1 MPGQGQAANAH
12 RRRRRR
18 FATIGAGALVV
29 ALVITVVTWLLSGP
43 ADKSPDRSALDQA
56 PFAGAVA
63 ALASAP
69 EVHYR
74 TIAAD
79 LGTVDIRATATGE
92 LIGTAEQ
99 DGQPLQLLR
108 AGGRVYVKP
117 PDIGMPGVTNPAQAA
132 AMNGKWLTGS
142 SVVALLGSLSDR
154 FVPPQRLASLLA
166 GALSTAEPLDP
177 TTIDGQLVAAANT
190 RLGTLYVTQNQPY
203 RVVRLAPAA
212 SFGPTGHPA
221 AYFPAQTADTTG
233 SSGIDFPPE
242 QPQDVYKTYDRLRSA
257 AGELASAIDTDLNF
271 NLQGNG
277 QISCSGA
284 GCQVTVTVSNAV
296 NSSTSGARVTGG
308 NVTAELTADV
318 IVDDQPAGGCTSAG
332 PLPLNGT
339 GTMSC
344 SAASAAGVFTATEAR
359 KKAQAE
365 QQSQAEGGAPV
376 PYNISFSGEYYVY
389 ATAQVDV
396 EELVQQVG
404 KDADDAVKLY
414 KAPAKGL
421 TQKLLKNGFHEEDF
435 PGDPR
440 REDYPDGRAYFG
452 LHELGKDIAL
462 DYAGRGGYDSNLI
475 EVTIPLGDFERYF
488 GKDVRS
494 YDGVPN
500 AQVGIPNTSF
510 DILNRY
516 PRTLVP

>member
-1 MPGQGQAANAH
+1 M
-12 RRRRRR
+12 
-18 FATIGAGALVV
+18 ALV
-29 ALVITVVTWLLSGP
+29 AAAVTWLLSGP
-43 ADKSPDRSALDQA
+43 DDNTPDRSALNQA

-74 TIAAD
+74 TSAAG
-79 LGTVDIRATATGE
+79 LGTVDVRATATGE

-99 DGQPLQLLR
+99 DGQPVQLLR
-108 AGGRVYVKP
+108 ADGRVYVKP
-117 PDIGMPGVTNPAQAA
+117 PDTGMSGMTNPAQAS
-132 AMNGKWLTGS
+132 AMKGKWLTGG
-142 SVVALLGSLSDR
+142 SVTSLLGSLPDR

-177 TTIDGQLVAAANT
+177 TTIDGQPIAAANT
-190 RLGTLYVTQNQPY
+190 RLGALYVTQNQPY
-203 RVVRLAPAA
+203 RVVRLAPTFSTSAA
-212 SFGPTGHPA
+212 THPA
-221 AYFPAQTADTTG
+221 AYSPVRTAASGANGTDFPA
-233 SSGIDFPPE
+233 E
-242 QPQDVYKTYDRLRSA
+242 QPQDVGKTYDQLKSA

-277 QISCSGA
+277 QISCGGA
-284 GCQVTVTVSNAV
+284 GCQVTVMVTNSVNA
-296 NSSTSGARVTGG
+296 SKAGARVAGG
-308 NVTAELTADV
+308 SVTAELTANVAIDG
-318 IVDDQPAGGCTSAG
+318 QPAGGCTGAG

-344 SAASAAGVFTATEAR
+344 SAPSAAGVFNATEAR

-365 QQSQAEGGAPV
+365 QQSRAEGGVPV
-376 PYNISFSGEYYVY
+376 PYNISFGGEYYVY
-389 ATAQVDV
+389 ATAQVNV
-396 EELVQQVG
+396 EELVQKVA
-404 KDADDAVKLY
+404 KDADDTVKLY

-421 TQKLLKNGFHEEDF
+421 TQKLLDKGFSKEDF

-452 LHELGKDIAL
+452 LHDRGKDIAL
-462 DYAGRGGYDSNLI
+462 DYAGRGNWDSSVI
-475 EVTIPLGDFERYF
+475 EVTIPRDDFERYF
-488 GKDVRS
+488 GKDVRN

-516 PRTLVP
+516 PRILVK